1 MPTKLYVAKET
12 FLTDVDG
19 VPQTISRD
27 ITYVTG
33 DSDLYRRFPQ
43 MFREAEPHF
52 RGVEQATAAPGEV
65 RQVELPSEEDPAEDD
80 SAKKAAR
87 K

>member
-1 MPTKLYVAKET
+1 MPTKLYVATET

-19 VPQTISRD
+19 VPQTIERD
-27 ITYVTG
+27 KTYVTG

-43 MFREAEPHF
+43 MFKEASPHY
-52 RGVEQATAAPGEV
+52 RGVEQATAAPGEI
-65 RQVELPSEEDPAEDD
+65 RQVDMPSDEPPAEEEP
-80 SAKKAAR
+80 KKGAR

>member
-1 MPTKLYVAKET
+1 MSAKLYVATET
-12 FLTDVDG
+12 VLLNGEPDIIRG
-19 VPQTISRD
+19 QTLVS
-27 ITYVTG
+27 G
-33 DSDLYRRFPQ
+33 DSDLYKRFTHC
-43 MFREAEPHF
+43 FREATIH

-65 RQVELPSEEDPAEDD
+65 RQVELSPQEDPVEDD